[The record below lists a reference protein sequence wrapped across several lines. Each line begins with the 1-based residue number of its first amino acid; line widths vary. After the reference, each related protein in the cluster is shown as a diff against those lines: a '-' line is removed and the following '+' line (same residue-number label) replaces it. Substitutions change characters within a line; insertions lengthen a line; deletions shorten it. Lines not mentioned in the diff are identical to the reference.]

1 MAKRTASAKK
11 QARAGVRR
19 AVRNRA
25 VRSEVKTKVVKA
37 RRTLTGGPVAES
49 ERYAIALDAIR
60 ALDRAASKGVLHRNN
75 AGRRKA
81 RLAKQLS
88 KAALAPAAPSG
99 AAATKGKKAPA
110 AAAAARTAPKAAAK
124 STAKSPE
131 KGAAKSSI
139 KSSAKSSDKSSE
151 KAAAAS
157 SSSKKK

>member
-1 MAKRTASAKK
+1 VAKRTASAKK

-19 AVRNRA
+19 ALRNRA

-49 ERYAIALDAIR
+49 ERYAIALEAIQ

-75 AGRRKA
+75 AGRRKS

-88 KAALAPAAPSG
+88 KLAVVPAAGVG
-99 AAATKGKKAPA
+99 AAAVGRKGKKAVAKPA
-110 AAAAARTAPKAAAK
+110 AKPAAPKAAASKAAAPKAAAPKAAAK
-124 STAKSPE
+124 SPAKTATP
-131 KGAAKSSI
+131 
-139 KSSAKSSDKSSE
+139 
-151 KAAAAS
+151 

>member
-19 AVRNRA
+19 ALRNRA

-49 ERYAIALDAIR
+49 ERYAIALEAIQ

-75 AGRRKA
+75 AGRRKS

-88 KAALAPAAPSG
+88 KVAPAAGVGG
-99 AAATKGKKAPA
+99 AAIGGKGKKVVAKPA
-110 AAAAARTAPKAAAK
+110 AKPAARQATAPKAAAPKAAAK
-124 STAKSPE
+124 S
-131 KGAAKSSI
+131 
-139 KSSAKSSDKSSE
+139 SAKT
-151 KAAAAS
+151 ATP